1 MALGNKILY
10 FSPFDIQR
18 PRTNQLSDMH
28 LCEGFSENGAD
39 VRLVTPKVSRPDN
52 VPKEEIN
59 SHYGIHTPFQITY
72 LPTLAKGDVQG
83 FALMAWIN
91 VLTCILFLG
100 NSFKVKRKQRLI
112 LSRSTAILSPMM
124 FLKKLTPFLPHPPV
138 VLWVHEISL
147 SRKRLLWLYRNVDLV
162 LTTNSKMKD
171 DLVHKIGI
179 PEDKVHV
186 TLNPISKAHSKEH
199 MSQEVAREYI
209 EYEEEKPL
217 IVYTGKLF
225 AGQKEVDFIVRAAQ
239 KLPQYNFLLTGG
251 KPEAVAHY
259 KDWCSQNAVHNIEFT
274 GYMHNYTQVKYYQA
288 AADVLVSYYTRS
300 EHIVEYNFPQKI
312 VEYMLTG
319 HPIVSP
325 DFAASRDVLNSE
337 NAIFVEPEN
346 TDSLVNGIEVAVEEE
361 SSLQKGQKAR
371 EFALTCTFDYRTKLI
386 LDYLF

>member
-28 LCEGFSENGAD
+28 LCEGFSENGAQ

-52 VPKEEIN
+52 VPKEDIN
-59 SHYGIHTPFQITY
+59 EHYGIHTPFEITY

-91 VLTCILFLG
+91 VLTCVLFLK
-100 NSFKVKRKQRLI
+100 NSFRSRTNKRLI
-112 LSRSTAILSPMM
+112 LSRSTAILSPMV

-147 SRKRLLWLYRNVDLV
+147 SRRRLLWLYRNVDRV
-162 LTTNSKMKD
+162 LTTNSKMKE

-186 TLNPISKAHSKEH
+186 TLNPITKTHSKEH
-199 MSQEVAREYI
+199 MSQELARERIDYR
-209 EYEEEKPL
+209 EQKPL

-225 AGQKEVDFIVRAAQ
+225 AGQKEIDFIVRAAQ
-239 KLPQYNFLLTGG
+239 HLPQYNFLLTGG
-251 KPEAVAHY
+251 KPEAVEYY
-259 KDWCSQNAVHNIEFT
+259 KSWCRESAVSNIKFT
-274 GYMHNYTQVKYYQA
+274 GYMHNYTHVKHYQA

-325 DFAASRDVLNSE
+325 DFPASSDVLNSE
-337 NAIFVEPEN
+337 NAIFVEPED
-346 TDSLVNGIEVAVEEE
+346 TDSLVEGIKEAVEEE
-361 SSLQKGQKAR
+361 SSLIRGQKAR
-371 EFALTCTFDYRTKLI
+371 ELALTCTFDYRTKLI
-386 LDYLF
+386 LDYL